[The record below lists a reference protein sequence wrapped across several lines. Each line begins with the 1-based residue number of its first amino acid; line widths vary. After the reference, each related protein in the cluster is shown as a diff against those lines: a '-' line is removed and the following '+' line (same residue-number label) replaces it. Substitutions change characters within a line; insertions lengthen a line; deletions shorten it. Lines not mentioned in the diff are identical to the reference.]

1 MDHALAPPSDAAEI
15 ALVGRPDGALL
26 AAIARPL
33 VAFNAPFA
41 GPHEARSLV
50 LVLRRSRGG
59 EIAGGLLGETVYG
72 WLSIQALYVPPD
84 LRGRGLGA
92 ALIRRA
98 EAEARAR
105 GCRGIVVNTFS
116 FQARPFYERL
126 GFAHFGTL
134 EDCPPGHRCFY
145 LRKSLRRD
153 AVALNSP
160 AQ

>member
-1 MDHALAPPSDAAEI
+1 VDHALALPFDATEI
-15 ALVGRPDGALL
+15 ALVDRPDPALF

-33 VAFNAPFA
+33 AAFNAPFA
-41 GPHEARSLV
+41 GTHEARPLIV
-50 LVLRRSRGG
+50 ALRRSPGG

-84 LRGRGLGA
+84 LRGHGLGA

-126 GFAHFGTL
+126 GFNHFGTL

-145 LRKSLRRD
+145 LCKSLRRD
-153 AVALNSP
+153 AVALTPS
-160 AQ
+160 AA